1 MLDRDMRKG
10 ISLRP
15 NRLKMR
21 KSKSHQPENQTMA
34 YPEIAT
40 VDNIREEL
48 EAKSDPSRA
57 AILQKYFKT
66 GRGEYAEGD
75 IFLGVRVPEVRKI
88 ASKYRNLE
96 LNAVCEL
103 LTSPIHEERFLALV
117 IMVKQFSQ
125 VGGADGA
132 DGTKMVEGVVGTQG
146 TETADGADGASRR
159 HYYETYMAHLEY
171 INHWDLVDTS
181 AMHIPGAYLFD
192 RARDPLYELAGSDH
206 LWSRRVAIVSTYYFI
221 KRDDFEDTLA
231 LAEMLLHDPHDLMH
245 KAVGWM
251 LREVGKRDHA
261 VEEEFL
267 TRTYREMP
275 RTMLRYAIEKFPE
288 ELRQA
293 YLKGRV

>member
-1 MLDRDMRKG
+1 MGGAGTSRG
-10 ISLRP
+10 AE
-15 NRLKMR
+15 
-21 KSKSHQPENQTMA
+21 KSGSAGT
-34 YPEIAT
+34 
-40 VDNIREEL
+40 
-48 EAKSDPSRA
+48 SRV
-57 AILQKYFKT
+57 T
-66 GRGEYAEGD
+66 DGE
-75 IFLGVRVPEVRKI
+75 V
-88 ASKYRNLE
+88 
-96 LNAVCEL
+96 
-103 LTSPIHEERFLALV
+103 
-117 IMVKQFSQ
+117 
-125 VGGADGA
+125 GADGA
-132 DGTKMVEGVVGTQG
+132 EKSGSVGMLDGAVVTQG
-146 TETADGADGASRR
+146 IEPSDLASRR

-251 LREVGKRDHA
+251 LREVGKRDRA

-267 TRTYREMP
+267 TRTYLEMP

>member
-1 MLDRDMRKG
+1 
-10 ISLRP
+10 
-15 NRLKMR
+15 
-21 KSKSHQPENQTMA
+21 MA

-40 VDNIREEL
+40 VDSIREEL

-66 GRGEYAEGD
+66 GQGEYAEGD
-75 IFLGVRVPEVRKI
+75 LFLGVRVPAVRKI

-117 IMVKQFSQ
+117 IMVKQFSR
-125 VGGADGA
+125 VGGAGTSRGTGTSRGAGTSRGVVGAEGTDGADGA
-132 DGTKMVEGVVGTQG
+132 DGAERSER
-146 TETADGADGASRR
+146 TEKPHEIRKRR
-159 HYYETYMAHLEY
+159 YYETYMAHLEY

-192 RARDPLYELAGSDH
+192 RAREPLYELAGSDH
-206 LWSRRVAIVSTYYFI
+206 LWSRRVAIISTYYFI

-231 LAEMLLHDPHDLMH
+231 LAEILLHDPHDLMH

-251 LREVGKRDHA
+251 LREVGKRDRA

-267 TRTYREMP
+267 ARTYREMP

-293 YLKGRV
+293 FLKGRV

>member
-1 MLDRDMRKG
+1 MIKSSIRK
-10 ISLRP
+10 
-15 NRLKMR
+15 
-21 KSKSHQPENQTMA
+21 
-34 YPEIAT
+34 
-40 VDNIREEL
+40 EL
-48 EAKSDPSRA
+48 EALANPSRA
-57 AILQKYFKT
+57 TILQKYFMT

-75 IFLGVRVPEVRKI
+75 LFLGVRVPAVRKI
-88 ASKYRNLE
+88 AKKYRNLE

-117 IMVKQFSQ
+117 IMVKQFSR
-125 VGGADGA
+125 VGGAGTSRGAEKSGSAGTSRVTDGEVGADGA
-132 DGTKMVEGVVGTQG
+132 EKSGSVGMLDGAVVTQG
-146 TETADGADGASRR
+146 IETSDLASRR

-251 LREVGKRDHA
+251 LREVGKRDRA

-267 TRTYREMP
+267 TRTYLEMP

>member
-1 MLDRDMRKG
+1 MN
-10 ISLRP
+10 IYQ
-15 NRLKMR
+15 
-21 KSKSHQPENQTMA
+21 SKSHQPETKQPQQPN
-34 YPEIAT
+34 T
-40 VDNIREEL
+40 VDSEIMIKSSIRKEL
-48 EAKSDPSRA
+48 EALADPSRA
-57 AILQKYFKT
+57 TILQKYFKT

-75 IFLGVRVPEVRKI
+75 LFLGVRVPAVRKI
-88 ASKYRNLE
+88 AKKYRNLE

-117 IMVKQFSQ
+117 IMVKQFSR
-125 VGGADGA
+125 VGGAGTSRGAEKSGSVGTLDGA
-132 DGTKMVEGVVGTQG
+132 VVTQG
-146 TETADGADGASRR
+146 IETSDLASRR

-251 LREVGKRDHA
+251 LREVGKRDRA

-293 YLKGRV
+293 YLKR

>member
-1 MLDRDMRKG
+1 MGTL
-10 ISLRP
+10 
-15 NRLKMR
+15 
-21 KSKSHQPENQTMA
+21 
-34 YPEIAT
+34 
-40 VDNIREEL
+40 
-48 EAKSDPSRA
+48 
-57 AILQKYFKT
+57 
-66 GRGEYAEGD
+66 
-75 IFLGVRVPEVRKI
+75 
-88 ASKYRNLE
+88 
-96 LNAVCEL
+96 
-103 LTSPIHEERFLALV
+103 
-117 IMVKQFSQ
+117 
-125 VGGADGA
+125 DGA
-132 DGTKMVEGVVGTQG
+132 VVTQG
-146 TETADGADGASRR
+146 IETSDLASRR

-251 LREVGKRDHA
+251 LREVGKRDRA

>member
-1 MLDRDMRKG
+1 
-10 ISLRP
+10 
-15 NRLKMR
+15 
-21 KSKSHQPENQTMA
+21 MA
-34 YPEIAT
+34 HPEIAI
-40 VDNIREEL
+40 VDSIREEL
-48 EAKSDPSRA
+48 QAKSDPSRA

-75 IFLGVRVPEVRKI
+75 LFLGLRVPEVRKI

-125 VGGADGA
+125 VGGTKRTGTSGGTGTAGGAGTAGSVGTSDGA
-132 DGTKMVEGVVGTQG
+132 VGKQG
-146 TETADGADGASRR
+146 METSGAARKR
-159 HYYETYMAHLEY
+159 QYYETYMAHLEF

-206 LWSRRVAIVSTYYFI
+206 LWSRRVAIISTYYFI

-231 LAEMLLHDPHDLMH
+231 LAEILLRDPHDLMH

-251 LREVGKRDHA
+251 LREVGKRDRA

-267 TRTYREMP
+267 ARTYREMP

-288 ELRQA
+288 GLRQA
-293 YLKGRV
+293 YLRGLV

>member
-1 MLDRDMRKG
+1 MLDRDMHKG

-15 NRLKMR
+15 NRMKMR

-34 YPEIAT
+34 FPEIAT

-66 GRGEYAEGD
+66 GQGEYAEGD
-75 IFLGVRVPEVRKI
+75 LFLGVRVPEVRKI

-103 LTSPIHEERFLALV
+103 LTSLIHEERFLALV
-117 IMVKQFSQ
+117 IMVNQFSR
-125 VGGADGA
+125 VGGAGTSRVTGGADGA
-132 DGTKMVEGVVGTQG
+132 DGARK
-146 TETADGADGASRR
+146 R
-159 HYYETYMAHLEY
+159 HYYQTYMAHLEY

-192 RARDPLYELAGSDH
+192 RAREPLYELAGSDH
-206 LWSRRVAIVSTYYFI
+206 LWSRRVAIISTYYFI

-231 LAEMLLHDPHDLMH
+231 LAEILLHDPHDLMH

-251 LREVGKRDHA
+251 LREVGKRDRA

-267 TRTYREMP
+267 ARTYREMP